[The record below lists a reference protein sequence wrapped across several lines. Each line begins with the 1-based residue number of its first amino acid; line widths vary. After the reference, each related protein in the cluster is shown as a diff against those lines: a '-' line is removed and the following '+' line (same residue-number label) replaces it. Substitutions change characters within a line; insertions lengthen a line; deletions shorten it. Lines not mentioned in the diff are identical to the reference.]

1 MEQTRNKIEIVGRLG
16 QHVELRQLRNGH
28 KAALFSV
35 ATRDSYKDKKTGKI
49 VELPTEWHRVVVYG
63 DALAQACADHLA
75 SGSRVSI
82 IGRLIYRRYQDKDGR
97 QALAAEVVV
106 NSFAHEVMFLDDKA
120 RRELQRLYD
129 LGAITLPPPPGD
141 DMDIDFRDAADSKQE
156 VQQ

>member
-16 QHVELRQLRNGH
+16 QHVDLRTMPNGH
-28 KAALFSV
+28 KVAAFSV
-35 ATRDSYKDKKTGKI
+35 ATRDSYKNKKTQKI

-63 DALAQACADHLA
+63 DGLAQACADHLA

-82 IGRLIYRRYQDKDGR
+82 VGRMIYRKYNDKDGR
-97 QALAAEVVV
+97 LCIAAEIVV
-106 NSFAHEVMFLDDKA
+106 NSFAHEIMFLDDKA

-141 DMDIDFRDAADSKQE
+141 DMDIDFRDAAENFMEGHQ
-156 VQQ
+156 